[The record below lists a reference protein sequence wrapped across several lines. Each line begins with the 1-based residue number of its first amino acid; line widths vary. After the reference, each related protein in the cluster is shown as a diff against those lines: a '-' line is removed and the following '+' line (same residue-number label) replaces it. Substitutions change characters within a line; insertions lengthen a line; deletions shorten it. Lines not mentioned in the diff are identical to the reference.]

1 MTDEP
6 KPLDTA
12 PVTLPDDLLPLTE
25 FLAQHTDD
33 VSTRQAALETLKL
46 LAAHGYRI
54 VAPSEPAP
62 PPAIP
67 PAEPAPPPITPPA
80 EPAPPLVTMPD
91 VEAGPHDLDARLA
104 QLQSIQGQPHEF
116 RLLLDMWN
124 TRQAEP
130 SLWQHSPALYR
141 HLGHRCLMLGAASQ
155 AHEVVR
161 AALDHVVQ
169 LPDGYMHAPWAE
181 DIELRQIYGL
191 ALARTANPEQAQQ
204 VLGALRAAGHTDE
217 ETLGMLGRT
226 YKDLAIAAATPDQ
239 RDQFLKRA
247 AETYAEAYRTSG
259 GYWSGINAATM
270 NLLVGQTAQ
279 ANELARKVREQCLKE
294 VEGRT
299 GDSYWEFAALGEAAL
314 ILHDL
319 SQATEWY
326 SRAANE
332 GRNRFGDLQ
341 SSRRNAR
348 LVLQH
353 WNEDPN
359 WIDSYLRIPAVI
371 VFAGH
376 MIDRPGR
383 ATPRFPIELEPL
395 VAKEIRQKLDELE
408 PRFGFSS
415 AACGSDILFLE
426 AMLERGAE
434 VSIVLPYNEEEFIR
448 DSVEIGTDSKKWRA
462 RFDTVL
468 AHAARVITASNQRLE
483 IGGISYEFC
492 NQLLLGLATI
502 RCRQLESRLIPL
514 AVWNQQPGDGP
525 GGAASVVQSW
535 RSLGRNPEIV
545 DLAKI
550 CRGSGSLP
558 EGRQRRPLQ
567 PEFIASKESHPTNGF
582 ASRIVAILFAD
593 AVGFSKLSEPEVPR
607 FVQHFFGGI
616 ADLME
621 NFCKTIIANNTWG
634 DGLYFVFSEINAA
647 GEFALRLA
655 ELAAKTDWPGKG
667 LRAELNLRVALHA
680 GPVYEFDDPITRRR
694 NYSGTHVSRAAR
706 IEPITPPGQVYASE
720 AFAALAAACGAKKFT
735 CDYVGQTPMAK
746 GYGTLPTYHVRLL
759 DSRTSPLRSS

>member
-1 MTDEP
+1 MAEKIDQLLKRTESADLSE
-6 KPLDTA
+6 LMSIWRSR
-12 PVTLPDDLLPLTE
+12 LPE
-25 FLAQHTDD
+25 EG
-33 VSTRQAALETLKL
+33 S
-46 LAAHGYRI
+46 G
-54 VAPSEPAP
+54 
-62 PPAIP
+62 
-67 PAEPAPPPITPPA
+67 
-80 EPAPPLVTMPD
+80 
-91 VEAGPHDLDARLA
+91 
-104 QLQSIQGQPHEF
+104 
-116 RLLLDMWN
+116 
-124 TRQAEP
+124 
-130 SLWQHSPALYR
+130 SPALF
-141 HLGHRCLMLGAASQ
+141 RCLGERIL
-155 AHEVVR
+155 AHGEPLLAYDVVTAGLATWPR
-161 AALDHVVQ
+161 DTR
-169 LPDGYMHAPWAE
+169 
-181 DIELRQIYGL
+181 LRQLQGL
-191 ALARTANPEQAQQ
+191 ALARSGATDRANAILED
-204 VLGALRAAGHTDE
+204 LRHEPQPAE

-239 RDQFLKRA
+239 RAQFLRQA

-279 ANELARKVREQCLKE
+279 ASELAQKVRKQCLKE
-294 VEGRT
+294 LKNRT

-319 SQATEWY
+319 SQAAEWY

-353 WNEDPN
+353 RNENPD
-359 WIDSYLRIPAVI
+359 WIDSYLRIPGVI

-383 ATPRFPIELEPL
+383 DTPRFPNEFEPL
-395 VAKEIRQKLDELE
+395 VAKEIRQKLDKLE
-408 PRFGFSS
+408 PGFGFSS

-448 DSVEIGTDSKKWRA
+448 DSVEIGSDSRKWRV
-462 RFDTVL
+462 RFDSVV
-468 AHAARVITASNQRLE
+468 ARAARVITASNQRLE

-525 GGAASVVQSW
+525 GGAASVVQDW
-535 RSLGRNPEIV
+535 RSLGHKPEIV

-550 CRGSGSLP
+550 SDDRPRL
-558 EGRQRRPLQ
+558 RRPDEPAATLSDLRNQ
-567 PEFIASKESHPTNGF
+567 SSHHHTSASENF
-582 ASRIVAILFAD
+582 RSRIVAILFAD

-607 FVQHFFGGI
+607 FVQHFFGAI
-616 ADLME
+616 AQLMQKFS
-621 NFCKTIIANNTWG
+621 NSIIANNTWG
-634 DGLYFVFSEINAA
+634 DGLYFVFSEIDLA
-647 GEFALRLA
+647 GEFALQLA

-667 LRAELNLRVALHA
+667 LRAELNLRIALHA

-720 AFAALAAACGAKKFT
+720 AFAALAAAGGAKNFT

-746 GYGTLPTYHVRLL
+746 GYGTLPTYHVRSFV
-759 DSRTSPLRSS
+759 SRTSPLRSG